1 MARFLLYSSLS
12 CFCLLCCHYTAYA
25 SDNTT
30 NSSSVAF
37 CFYVPTSDKV
47 QILMRLDAMVCSP
60 NNTNGVLPF
69 GRSTG
74 SADGCTAYSSCSRS
88 GIETGQCSGFWVY
101 SPLTMAPRH
110 VGMEYKLN
118 LSLHPQHESMAML
131 MSFILTYMPQ
141 SFGLDPNTT
150 RSFNYSTVSCV
161 SPWETAHKCYR
172 FCVNQNVSVP
182 SYTGPFGFYF
192 DRPQG
197 WDIYFSELLRPFL
210 LSLLVLG
217 VSQI

>member
-1 MARFLLYSSLS
+1 MARLLLYSGLS
-12 CFCLLCCHYTAYA
+12 CFCLFCCCHTADA
-25 SDNTT
+25 GHNST

-37 CFYVPTSDKV
+37 CFYVPTSDKIQV
-47 QILMRLDAMVCSP
+47 LMRLDAMVCSP
-60 NNTNGVLPF
+60 NNTNGVLPY

-74 SADGCTAYSSCSRS
+74 SADGCTAYSSCSKE
-88 GIETGQCSGFWVY
+88 GIVGGTCSGFWVY

-131 MSFILTYMPQ
+131 MSFILTYMPE

-150 RSFNYSTVSCV
+150 RNFNYSTVSCV
-161 SPWETAHKCYR
+161 SPWETAHQCYR
-172 FCVNQNVSVP
+172 FCVNQNASI
-182 SYTGPFGFYF
+182 SKHTGPFGIYF

>member
-1 MARFLLYSSLS
+1 MARLLLYSSLS
-12 CFCLLCCHYTAYA
+12 CFCLFCRCHTADT
-25 SDNTT
+25 SN
-30 NSSSVAF
+30 NSTDPSSVAF
-37 CFYVPTSDKV
+37 CFYVPTSDKIQV
-47 QILMRLDAMVCSP
+47 LMRLDAMVCMP
-60 NNTNGVLPF
+60 NTTYGVLPY

-74 SADGCTAYSSCSRS
+74 SADGCTAYSSCSKATIQS
-88 GIETGQCSGFWVY
+88 GACSGYWVY

-131 MSFILTYMPQ
+131 MGFILTYMPE
-141 SFGLDPNTT
+141 SFGLNPNDT
-150 RSFNYSTVSCV
+150 RSFNYTTVPCV
-161 SPWETAHKCYR
+161 SPWNVTHKCYR
-172 FCVNQNVSVP
+172 FCVNQNMTLPKYS
-182 SYTGPFGFYF
+182 GPFGFYF